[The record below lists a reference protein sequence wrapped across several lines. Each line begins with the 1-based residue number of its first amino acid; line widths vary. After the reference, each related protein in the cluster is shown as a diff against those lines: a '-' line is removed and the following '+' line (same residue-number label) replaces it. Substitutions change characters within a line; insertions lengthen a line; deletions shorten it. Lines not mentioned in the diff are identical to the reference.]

1 VESVELF
8 NCRLHA
14 LPSEEIVKIAYLL
27 NTYPLPSTT
36 FIRREI
42 LALEQ
47 QGVAVERFAARS
59 WEGELIDSGDQLEK
73 TKTKYLLEGN
83 IAGLVTSIVSQAFR
97 QPGKLVQ
104 AARVMATLC
113 RVGGGVV
120 RHVAYL
126 MQAAYFADEAKKLN
140 IKHVHAHFAT
150 NATAICLLSKV
161 LGGPTYSF
169 TVHGPDEFVD
179 SSKLHFP
186 IKVASAE
193 FVSAISF
200 YCRSQIALAARL
212 KDLSKIMI
220 VRCGIDLNDFPYEK
234 NNLPET
240 QSLVCVGRLC
250 PQKGQVFF
258 PEVVARLKADF
269 PNLKLV
275 LVGDGEDRS
284 SIERQIAKLA
294 LQDMIHLVGWKSNAD
309 VREAIC
315 KSRGLLLP
323 SYAEGLPVVIME
335 ALALGRPVVSTYIA
349 GIPELVTRDCGWLV
363 PAGSADDIEAALRQ
377 LLALSNDE
385 VNQKGESGRKRVERF
400 HDIQK
405 SAQLLKEKFSELA

>member
-1 VESVELF
+1 
-8 NCRLHA
+8 
-14 LPSEEIVKIAYLL
+14 VKIAYLL

-42 LALEQ
+42 HALEK
-47 QGVAVERFAARS
+47 QGVVVERFAARS
-59 WEGELIDSGDQLEK
+59 WDGELIDSGDKLEK

-83 IAGLVTSIVSQAFR
+83 IAGLITSLASQAFL
-97 QPGKLVQ
+97 QPKKLLQ
-104 AARVMATLC
+104 AVGVMLSLWRA
-113 RVGGGVV
+113 GGGVV

-126 MQAAYFADEAKKLN
+126 MQASYFASAAKQQN

-179 SSKLHFP
+179 SSKLHYP
-186 IKVASAE
+186 LKVGGAE
-193 FVSAISF
+193 FVSAISY

-212 KDLSKIMI
+212 DNLSKIEI
-220 VRCGIDLNDFPYEK
+220 VRCGLDLTDFLFEK
-234 NNLPET
+234 DHLPET
-240 QSLVCVGRLC
+240 YSLVCVGRLC
-250 PQKGQVFF
+250 PQKGQVFL
-258 PEVVARLKADF
+258 PDVVARLKAEF
-269 PNLKLV
+269 PNFKLI

-284 SIERQIAKLA
+284 AIERQIIA
-294 LQDMIHLVGWKSNAD
+294 LDVQEMIQLVGWKSNAD

-315 KSRGLLLP
+315 ASRGLLLP

-349 GIPELVTRDCGWLV
+349 GIPELVTPDCGWLV
-363 PAGSADDIEAALRQ
+363 PAGSVDDIEAALKQ
-377 LLALSNDE
+377 LLRLSNDE
-385 VNQKGESGRKRVERF
+385 ILQKGAVGRKRVERF
-400 HDIQK
+400 HDVQE
-405 SAQLLKEKFSELA
+405 SARLLKAKFSELA

>member
-1 VESVELF
+1 
-8 NCRLHA
+8 
-14 LPSEEIVKIAYLL
+14 VKIAYLL

-42 LALEQ
+42 HALEK
-47 QGVAVERFAARS
+47 QGVVVERFAARS
-59 WEGELIDSGDQLEK
+59 WDGELIDSGDKLEK

-83 IAGLVTSIVSQAFR
+83 IAGLITSLASQAFL
-97 QPGKLVQ
+97 QPKKLLQ
-104 AARVMATLC
+104 AVGVMLSLWRA
-113 RVGGGVV
+113 GGGVV

-126 MQAAYFADEAKKLN
+126 MQASYFASAAKQQN

-179 SSKLHFP
+179 SSKLHYP
-186 IKVASAE
+186 LKVGGAE
-193 FVSAISF
+193 FVSAISY

-212 KDLSKIMI
+212 DNLSKIEI
-220 VRCGIDLNDFPYEK
+220 VRCGLDLTDFLFEK
-234 NNLPET
+234 DHLPET
-240 QSLVCVGRLC
+240 YSLVCVGRLC
-250 PQKGQVFF
+250 PQKGQVFL
-258 PEVVARLKADF
+258 PDVVARLKAEF
-269 PNLKLV
+269 PNFKLI

-284 SIERQIAKLA
+284 AIERQIVA
-294 LQDMIHLVGWKSNAD
+294 LDVQEMIQLVGWKSNAD

-315 KSRGLLLP
+315 ASRGLLLP

-349 GIPELVTRDCGWLV
+349 GIPELVTPDCGWLV
-363 PAGSADDIEAALRQ
+363 PAGSVDDIEAALKQ
-377 LLALSNDE
+377 LLRLSNDE
-385 VNQKGESGRKRVERF
+385 ILQKGAVGRKRVERL
-400 HDIQK
+400 HDVQE
-405 SAQLLKEKFSELA
+405 SARLLKAKFSELA

>member
-1 VESVELF
+1 
-8 NCRLHA
+8 
-14 LPSEEIVKIAYLL
+14 VKIAYLL

-42 LALEQ
+42 HALEK
-47 QGVAVERFAARS
+47 QGVVVERFAARS
-59 WEGELIDSGDQLEK
+59 WDGELIDSGDKLEK

-83 IAGLVTSIVSQAFR
+83 IAGLITSLASQAFL
-97 QPGKLVQ
+97 QPKKLLQ
-104 AARVMATLC
+104 AVGVMLSLWRA
-113 RVGGGVV
+113 GGGVV

-126 MQAAYFADEAKKLN
+126 MQASYFASAAKQQN

-179 SSKLHFP
+179 SSKLHYP
-186 IKVASAE
+186 LKVGGAE
-193 FVSAISF
+193 FVSAISY

-212 KDLSKIMI
+212 DNLSKIEI
-220 VRCGIDLNDFPYEK
+220 VRCGLDLTDFLFEK
-234 NNLPET
+234 DHLPET
-240 QSLVCVGRLC
+240 YSLVCVGRLC
-250 PQKGQVFF
+250 PQKGQVFL
-258 PEVVARLKADF
+258 PDVVARLKAEF
-269 PNLKLV
+269 PNFKLT

-284 SIERQIAKLA
+284 AIERQIVA
-294 LQDMIHLVGWKSNAD
+294 LDVQEMIQLVGWKSNAD

-315 KSRGLLLP
+315 ASRGLLLP

-349 GIPELVTRDCGWLV
+349 GIPELVTPDCGWLV
-363 PAGSADDIEAALRQ
+363 PAGSVDDIEAALKQ
-377 LLALSNDE
+377 LLRLSNDE
-385 VNQKGESGRKRVERF
+385 ILQKGAVGRKRVERF
-400 HDIQK
+400 HDVQE
-405 SAQLLKEKFSELA
+405 SARLLKAKFSELA